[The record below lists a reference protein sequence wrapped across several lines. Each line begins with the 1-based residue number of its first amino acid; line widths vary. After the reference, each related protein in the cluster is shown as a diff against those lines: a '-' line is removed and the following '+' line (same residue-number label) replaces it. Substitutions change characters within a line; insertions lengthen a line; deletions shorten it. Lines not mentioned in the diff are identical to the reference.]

1 MTRKRQIGIL
11 ISDLRSWLRSGFVCL
26 CLLPLLLTAL
36 PARASDQITAAND
49 VITSMTSQV
58 EVNLETD
65 SGNIEKRTKNIT
77 KLLDT
82 HFDLPAI
89 ARFAAG
95 PYWRAA
101 NQQERID
108 YVQTMRD
115 VVIGTV
121 VRNFDQLSGLRFTA
135 IDSQAKGDKMVL
147 VRGVFNDSTGKRPP
161 VSVGWR
167 VITPAMA
174 PAKVLDVEIENIS
187 MLVTQKQENVTIIR
201 QNEGRF
207 SALIEAMRKRH
218 KHHKPARK
226 SAIQKAGT
234 FRLFE

>member
-1 MTRKRQIGIL
+1 MTHKSQIGIWTA
-11 ISDLRSWLRSGFVCL
+11 DLRPWIRSRFVCL
-26 CLLPLLLTAL
+26 CLLPLFLTAL
-36 PARASDQITAAND
+36 PARASDQIAAANNL
-49 VITSMTSQV
+49 ITNMISEV
-58 EVNLETD
+58 ETYLETD
-65 SGNIEKRTKNIT
+65 SGSIEKRTENIT

-89 ARFAAG
+89 ARFSAG

-101 NQQERID
+101 NEQERSD

-121 VRNFDQLSGLRFTA
+121 VRNFDQLSGLRFST
-135 IDSQAKGDKMVL
+135 IDSQTKGDNMVL
-147 VRGVFNDSTGKRPP
+147 VRGSFNDSTGKRPP

-187 MLVTQKQENVTIIR
+187 MLVTQKQENITIIR

-207 SALIEAMRKRH
+207 SALIEAMRKLH
-218 KHHKPARK
+218 QAP
-226 SAIQKAGT
+226 
-234 FRLFE
+234 

>member
-1 MTRKRQIGIL
+1 MTHKSQIGIWTA
-11 ISDLRSWLRSGFVCL
+11 DLRAWIRSGFVCL
-26 CLLPLLLTAL
+26 CLLPLFLNAL
-36 PARASDQITAAND
+36 PARASDQIAAANNL
-49 VITSMTSQV
+49 ITNMISEV
-58 EVNLETD
+58 ETYLETD
-65 SGNIEKRTKNIT
+65 SGSIEKRTKNIT

-89 ARFAAG
+89 ARFSAG

-101 NQQERID
+101 NEQERSD

-121 VRNFDQLSGLRFTA
+121 VRNFDQLSGLRFST
-135 IDSQAKGDKMVL
+135 IDSQTKGDNMVL
-147 VRGVFNDSTGKRPP
+147 VRGSFNDSTGKRPP

-187 MLVTQKQENVTIIR
+187 MLVTQKQENITIIR

-207 SALIEAMRKRH
+207 SALLEAMRKRH
-218 KHHKPARK
+218 QAP
-226 SAIQKAGT
+226 
-234 FRLFE
+234 

>member
-1 MTRKRQIGIL
+1 MTRNSQIGIL
-11 ISDLRSWLRSGFVCL
+11 THHWRVWIRSGFFCL
-26 CLLPLLLTAL
+26 CLLPLFLAAL
-36 PARASDQITAAND
+36 PARASDQIAAANH
-49 VITSMTSQV
+49 VITSMIRQV
-58 EVNLETD
+58 QAYLETD
-65 SGNIEKRTKNIT
+65 SGDREKRTENIA

-89 ARFAAG
+89 ARFSAG
-95 PYWRAA
+95 PFWRAA
-101 NQQERID
+101 NEQERVA

-121 VRNFDQLSGLRFTA
+121 VRNFDQLSGLRFTT

-147 VRGVFNDSTGKRPP
+147 VRGVFDDSTGKRPP

-174 PAKVLDVEIENIS
+174 SAKVLDIEIENIS
-187 MLVTQKQENVTIIR
+187 MLVTQKQENITIIR

-218 KHHKPARK
+218 QAP
-226 SAIQKAGT
+226 
-234 FRLFE
+234 

>member
-1 MTRKRQIGIL
+1 MKIL
-11 ISDLRSWLRSGFVCL
+11 
-26 CLLPLLLTAL
+26 
-36 PARASDQITAAND
+36 
-49 VITSMTSQV
+49 
-58 EVNLETD
+58 D
-65 SGNIEKRTKNIT
+65 SIKEYIDSKIFSIEKRTENIT
-77 KLLDT
+77 KLLNT

-89 ARFAAG
+89 ARFSAG

-101 NQQERID
+101 NDQERVD

-115 VVIGTV
+115 VVISTV
-121 VRNFDQLSGLRFTA
+121 VRNFDQLSGLRFTT

-167 VITPAMA
+167 VITPAKV

-187 MLVTQKQENVTIIR
+187 LLVTQKQETIPIIR

-207 SALIEAMRKRH
+207 SALIEAMRKR
-218 KHHKPARK
+218 
-226 SAIQKAGT
+226 QKAP
-234 FRLFE
+234 

>member
-1 MTRKRQIGIL
+1 MTRNSQIGNFTHNWRVWI
-11 ISDLRSWLRSGFVCL
+11 RSGFVCL
-26 CLLPLLLTAL
+26 CLLPLFLTSV
-36 PARASDQITAAND
+36 PARASDQITAANN
-49 VITSMTSQV
+49 VITSMISQV
-58 EVNLETD
+58 ESYLETD
-65 SGNIEKRTKNIT
+65 SGNIEKRTENIA

-89 ARFAAG
+89 ARFSAG

-101 NQQERID
+101 NEQERVD

-115 VVIGTV
+115 VVIGNV
-121 VRNFDQLSGLRFTA
+121 VRNFNQLSGLRFTT

-187 MLVTQKQENVTIIR
+187 MLVTQKQENITIIR

-218 KHHKPARK
+218 QAP
-226 SAIQKAGT
+226 
-234 FRLFE
+234 

>member
-1 MTRKRQIGIL
+1 M
-11 ISDLRSWLRSGFVCL
+11 ISE
-26 CLLPLLLTAL
+26 
-36 PARASDQITAAND
+36 
-49 VITSMTSQV
+49 V
-58 EVNLETD
+58 ETYLETD
-65 SGNIEKRTKNIT
+65 SGSIEKRTENIT

-89 ARFAAG
+89 ARFSAG

-101 NQQERID
+101 NEQERSD

-121 VRNFDQLSGLRFTA
+121 VRNFDQLSGLRFST
-135 IDSQAKGDKMVL
+135 IDSQTKGDNMVL
-147 VRGVFNDSTGKRPP
+147 VRGSFNDSTGKRPP

-187 MLVTQKQENVTIIR
+187 MLVTQKQENITIIR

-207 SALIEAMRKRH
+207 SALIEACLLYTSPSPRD
-218 KHHKPARK
+218 
-226 SAIQKAGT
+226 S
-234 FRLFE
+234 

>member
-1 MTRKRQIGIL
+1 MTHKSQIGIWTA
-11 ISDLRSWLRSGFVCL
+11 DLRPWIRSRFVCL
-26 CLLPLLLTAL
+26 CLLPLFLTAL
-36 PARASDQITAAND
+36 PARASDQIAAANNL
-49 VITSMTSQV
+49 ITNMISEV
-58 EVNLETD
+58 ETYLETD
-65 SGNIEKRTKNIT
+65 SGSIEKRTENIK

-89 ARFAAG
+89 ARFSAG

-101 NQQERID
+101 NEQERSD
-108 YVQTMRD
+108 YIQTMRD

-121 VRNFDQLSGLRFTA
+121 GRNFDQLSGLRFNT
-135 IDSQAKGDKMVL
+135 IDSQTKGDNMVL
-147 VRGVFNDSTGKRPP
+147 VRGSFNDSTGKRPP

-187 MLVTQKQENVTIIR
+187 MLVTQKQENITIIR

-207 SALIEAMRKRH
+207 SALIEAMRKRQH
-218 KHHKPARK
+218 AP
-226 SAIQKAGT
+226 
-234 FRLFE
+234 

>member
-1 MTRKRQIGIL
+1 MTRKSQIRIL
-11 ISDLRSWLRSGFVCL
+11 TSDLHPSFRSGCFCL
-26 CLLPLLLTAL
+26 CLLLMFLTTL
-36 PARASDQITAAND
+36 PARASDQITAANN
-49 VITSMTSQV
+49 VITSMINEV
-58 EVNLETD
+58 ETYLETD
-65 SGNIEKRTKNIT
+65 SGNIEKRTRNIT

-89 ARFAAG
+89 ARFSAG

-101 NQQERID
+101 NEQERVE

-115 VVIGTV
+115 VMIGTV
-121 VRNFDQLSGLRFTA
+121 VRNFDQLSGLRFIT

-147 VRGVFNDSTGKRPP
+147 VRGSFNDSTGKRPP

-187 MLVTQKQENVTIIR
+187 MLVTQKQENITIIR
-201 QNEGRF
+201 QNEGQF
-207 SALIEAMRKRH
+207 SALIKALRKR
-218 KHHKPARK
+218 
-226 SAIQKAGT
+226 QKAP
-234 FRLFE
+234 

>member
-1 MTRKRQIGIL
+1 MTRNSRIRIL
-11 ISDLRSWLRSGFVCL
+11 TPHWRVWIRSGFVYL
-26 CLLPLLLTAL
+26 CLLPLFLTSV
-36 PARASDQITAAND
+36 PARASDQIADANN
-49 VITSMTSQV
+49 VITSMISQV
-58 EVNLETD
+58 ESYLEID
-65 SGNIEKRTKNIT
+65 SGNIEKRTKNIA

-89 ARFAAG
+89 ARFSAG

-101 NQQERID
+101 NEQERVD

-121 VRNFDQLSGLRFTA
+121 VRNFDRLSGLRFTP

-147 VRGVFNDSTGKRPP
+147 VRGVFNDLTGKRPP

-167 VITPAMA
+167 VITPAIA

-187 MLVTQKQENVTIIR
+187 MLVTQKQENITIIR

-218 KHHKPARK
+218 QAP
-226 SAIQKAGT
+226 
-234 FRLFE
+234 

>member
-1 MTRKRQIGIL
+1 M
-11 ISDLRSWLRSGFVCL
+11 
-26 CLLPLLLTAL
+26 
-36 PARASDQITAAND
+36 PARASDQIAAANN
-49 VITSMTSQV
+49 VITSMISQV
-58 EVNLETD
+58 ESYLETD
-65 SGNIEKRTKNIT
+65 SGNIEKRTENIA

-82 HFDLPAI
+82 HFDLLAI
-89 ARFAAG
+89 ARFSAG

-101 NQQERID
+101 NEQERVD
-108 YVQTMRD
+108 YAQTMRD
-115 VVIGTV
+115 VVIGNV
-121 VRNFDQLSGLRFTA
+121 VRNFNQLSGLRFTT

-187 MLVTQKQENVTIIR
+187 MLVTQKQENITIIR

-218 KHHKPARK
+218 RAP
-226 SAIQKAGT
+226 
-234 FRLFE
+234 